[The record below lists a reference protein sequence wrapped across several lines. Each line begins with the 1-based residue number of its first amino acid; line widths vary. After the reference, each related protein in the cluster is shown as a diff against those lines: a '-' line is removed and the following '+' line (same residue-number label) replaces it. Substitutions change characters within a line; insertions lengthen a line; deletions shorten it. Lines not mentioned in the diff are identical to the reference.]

1 MIIQA
6 NTLHIPLKDE
16 SVHCVVTSPPY
27 FGLRRY
33 QIPDSIWDGDPDC
46 KHEWGDFL
54 PNPMKPYENQVPQT
68 KYTNS
73 SSADGQNAKAGQFC
87 LHCSAWRGQLGLEPT
102 IDLYLRHL
110 LQVMDECK
118 RVLRDDGTMW
128 VNLGDSYSGSWG
140 NYGSREGGQREVK
153 EDRFDRPGVPPKNF
167 LPGTVNCGIPPKS
180 LCLIPE
186 RFAVEMVNR
195 GWILRNKIIWK
206 KANCMPSSAKD
217 RFTVDFED
225 VFFFCKSKEKSN
237 DVKEWLPE
245 PISKENRSWLAAM
258 IDAEG
263 SIGIRYS
270 KTDRPHG
277 SFGAYLTVSN
287 SNYGLVQKCLD
298 ITKSGTIKDL
308 KAQTNFKMWRWEV
321 THNKAISVLAEIY
334 PYLIA
339 KREQTKVAFALQKTN
354 FRRGSPKG
362 SNKGTEQLTEKE
374 YQEKIAL
381 WELGKKLNQR
391 QVENS
396 NLPELNLNRFSGC
409 EDYWFEQQYESHIST
424 DKKPHGTFGQKSLA
438 AGEKIKIEL
447 NPQGRNRRCVW
458 TIPTQPYSEA
468 HFATF
473 PEALVEPMI
482 KAGTSEKG
490 CCPKCGSPW
499 KREVEKTFVPQ
510 QDVSL
515 DRGIRGA
522 TGQKPM
528 DASSEW
534 DGVPRGSNVVKTIG
548 WQPTCSCD
556 AGDPVPCVVMDPFAG
571 SGTTGVVAEKLNRRW
586 VGLDLGYLE
595 LQQERLVGIQK
606 EMPLIG

>member
-1 MIIQA
+1 
-6 NTLHIPLKDE
+6 
-16 SVHCVVTSPPY
+16 
-27 FGLRRY
+27 
-33 QIPDSIWDGDPDC
+33 
-46 KHEWGDFL
+46 
-54 PNPMKPYENQVPQT
+54 
-68 KYTNS
+68 
-73 SSADGQNAKAGQFC
+73 
-87 LHCSAWRGQLGLEPT
+87 
-102 IDLYLRHL
+102 
-110 LQVMDECK
+110 
-118 RVLRDDGTMW
+118 
-128 VNLGDSYSGSWG
+128 
-140 NYGSREGGQREVK
+140 
-153 EDRFDRPGVPPKNF
+153 
-167 LPGTVNCGIPPKS
+167 
-180 LCLIPE
+180 
-186 RFAVEMVNR
+186 
-195 GWILRNKIIWK
+195 
-206 KANCMPSSAKD
+206 MPSSAKD

-396 NLPELNLNRFSGC
+396 NLPEPNLNRFSGC

-458 TIPTQPYSEA
+458 TIPTQPYPES

-473 PEALVEPMI
+473 PESLVEPMI
-482 KAGTSEKG
+482 KAGCPSFVCKKCGKAREKIIKPKFTSHESKTDSKYEKG
-490 CCPKCGSPW
+490 TGANRISLLRQAARERGEEYHQELEFLGYTDCGCNAGFRP
-499 KREVEKTFVPQ
+499 
-510 QDVSL
+510 
-515 DRGIRGA
+515 GI
-522 TGQKPM
+522 
-528 DASSEW
+528 
-534 DGVPRGSNVVKTIG
+534 VL
-548 WQPTCSCD
+548 
-556 AGDPVPCVVMDPFAG
+556 DPFCG
-571 SGTTGVVAEKLNRRW
+571 SGTVMRVAERLNR
-586 VGLDLGYLE
+586 VGVGFDLGYTE
-595 LQQERLVGIQK
+595 LQEKRMKNVQK
-606 EMPLIG
+606 EIFG